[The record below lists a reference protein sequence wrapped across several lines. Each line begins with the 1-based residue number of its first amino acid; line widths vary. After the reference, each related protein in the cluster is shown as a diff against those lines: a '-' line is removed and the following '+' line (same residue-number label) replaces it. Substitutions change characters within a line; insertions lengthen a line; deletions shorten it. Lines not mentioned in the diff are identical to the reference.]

1 MAMRFAGARW
11 LDERRRRRLAVDQ
24 ETPGTSESATSA
36 EGGETSQVKP
46 SRPAN
51 LSLRTVVPQSAWV
64 VLAWSLLLLGA
75 CDAVIAAAWY
85 QDRVPEMVRV
95 AHKSVFGVD
104 SPYAATWTTSALLVV
119 AAQLALVIGWVRSH
133 CLTDFDGRYRSW
145 TRVAISW
152 LVIAG
157 IVGTGAHQAISQVL
171 VAQFEFEGVWQRE
184 VLAWLLPLA
193 ALGASVILVMDGEMK
208 TSRSARLLLWFSTAT
223 AVAGLVLVL
232 EPTLIHEAVIERFPH
247 MLAFL
252 KLAAMVSAPAL
263 MVVSMGVF
271 LRHVVHVSP
280 EPAPRRKWRSKKMF
294 SEEEDQLVD
303 EDTAEDETVDEETVD
318 EETVDEETVD
328 EETADEE
335 ATEEELVEEEELA
348 EEYIEEY
355 AEEYAEEQQQED
367 DRYGDIEEQEVEE
380 HDYAYSEYDDTTGS
394 RFQDDESHY
403 RIDESESSSS
413 NAFPDPEALKGL
425 SKRERRRMRKRWRQQ
440 QRQMDQ

>member
-24 ETPGTSESATSA
+24 EPPGTSGSATSA
-36 EGGETSQVKP
+36 AGDDTSQVKP

-51 LSLRTVVPQSAWV
+51 LSLRSVVPRSVWA

-75 CDAVIAAAWY
+75 CDAVIAAAWF
-85 QDRVPEMVRV
+85 QDSVPEMFRV

-104 SPYAATWTTSALLVV
+104 SPYAATWTTSVLLVI

-303 EDTAEDETVDEETVD
+303 EETTAEETTAEETTA
-318 EETVDEETVD
+318 EETAD

-335 ATEEELVEEEELA
+335 TADEETADEETADEE
-348 EEYIEEY
+348 
-355 AEEYAEEQQQED
+355 
-367 DRYGDIEEQEVEE
+367 
-380 HDYAYSEYDDTTGS
+380 
-394 RFQDDESHY
+394 
-403 RIDESESSSS
+403 
-413 NAFPDPEALKGL
+413 
-425 SKRERRRMRKRWRQQ
+425 
-440 QRQMDQ
+440 

>member
-24 ETPGTSESATSA
+24 EPPGTSGSATSA
-36 EGGETSQVKP
+36 AGDDTSQVKP

-51 LSLRTVVPQSAWV
+51 LSLRSVVPRSVWA

-75 CDAVIAAAWY
+75 CDAVIAAAWF
-85 QDRVPEMVRV
+85 QDSVPEMFRV

-104 SPYAATWTTSALLVV
+104 SPYAATWTTSVLLVI

-303 EDTAEDETVDEETVD
+303 EETTAEETA
-318 EETVDEETVD
+318 D

-335 ATEEELVEEEELA
+335 TADEETADEETADEE
-348 EEYIEEY
+348 
-355 AEEYAEEQQQED
+355 
-367 DRYGDIEEQEVEE
+367 
-380 HDYAYSEYDDTTGS
+380 
-394 RFQDDESHY
+394 
-403 RIDESESSSS
+403 
-413 NAFPDPEALKGL
+413 
-425 SKRERRRMRKRWRQQ
+425 
-440 QRQMDQ
+440 

>member
-119 AAQLALVIGWVRSH
+119 SAQLALVIGWVRSH

-171 VAQFEFEGVWQRE
+171 VAQFGFEGVWQRE

-193 ALGASVILVMDGEMK
+193 ALGASVVLVMDGEMK
-208 TSRSARLLLWFSTAT
+208 TSRSARLLLWFSTAI

-232 EPTLIHEAVIERFPH
+232 EPTLIDEAVIERFPH

-280 EPAPRRKWRSKKMF
+280 EPAPRRKWRSKKRF

-303 EDTAEDETVDEETVD
+303 EETAEDATVDEETADEDEETADVD
-318 EETVDEETVD
+318 EETADVDEETVD
-328 EETADEE
+328 EETAED
-335 ATEEELVEEEELA
+335 ELVEE
-348 EEYIEEY
+348 EEY
-355 AEEYAEEQQQED
+355 AEEYAEEEQQED
-367 DRYGDIEEQEVEE
+367 DRYDEIEEREVEE

-394 RFQDDESHY
+394 RFEDDESHY
-403 RIDESESSSS
+403 RIDEPESSSS
-413 NAFPDPEALKGL
+413 NAFPDPDALKGL

>member
-24 ETPGTSESATSA
+24 EPPGTSGSATSA
-36 EGGETSQVKP
+36 AGDDTSQVKP

-51 LSLRTVVPQSAWV
+51 LSLRSVVPRSVWA

-75 CDAVIAAAWY
+75 CDAVIAAAWF
-85 QDRVPEMVRV
+85 QDSVPEMFRV

-104 SPYAATWTTSALLVV
+104 SPYAATWTTSVLLVI

-303 EDTAEDETVDEETVD
+303 EETTAEETA
-318 EETVDEETVD
+318 D

-335 ATEEELVEEEELA
+335 LVEE
-348 EEYIEEY
+348 EEY

-367 DRYGDIEEQEVEE
+367 DRYGEIEEQEVEE
-380 HDYAYSEYDDTTGS
+380 HDYAYSEYDEPTGS